1 MRKFLFLLMIFMCNV
16 VFASTEVIKDSQGNI
31 TAYKIT
37 IILTPEEYD
46 VMATECD
53 AADYKNPITGE
64 YTTGIEAWIQNAVHN
79 RARVAIDKIVEKSGE
94 GSRFTP
100 ISKKLQIIRKLK
112 KEKSPLLKGAKERML
127 EMKKRM
133 LEGVK

>member
-1 MRKFLFLLMIFMCNV
+1 MRKFLFLIMVFTCGV

-37 IILTPEEYD
+37 ITLTPEEYD
-46 VMATECD
+46 AMATECD

-79 RARVAIDKIVEKSGE
+79 RARIAIDKVVEKSGE

-100 ISKKLQIIRKLK
+100 IPKKLQIIRDLK
-112 KEKSPLLKGAKERML
+112 AKKSPLLKGAKEKML
-127 EMKKRM
+127 EAESEELK
-133 LEGVK
+133 